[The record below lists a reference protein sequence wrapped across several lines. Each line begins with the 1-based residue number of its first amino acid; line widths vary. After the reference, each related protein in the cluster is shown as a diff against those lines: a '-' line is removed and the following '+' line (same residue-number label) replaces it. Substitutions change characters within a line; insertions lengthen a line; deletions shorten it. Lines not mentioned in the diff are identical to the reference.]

1 MDDDTSFMGTRTAI
15 EHNPVIAFGLLLA
28 AGWVALVG
36 MQVVALGKGFELGD
50 WVGRH
55 GLGGLVGLL
64 VMFVFLLLLIVI
76 LGELGEPDPAP
87 DEWPPE

>member
-1 MDDDTSFMGTRTAI
+1 MDDDTPSMGTRTAI

-28 AGWVALVG
+28 VGWVVLVG
-36 MQVVALGKGFELGD
+36 LNVFNGMGSLTIGD

-55 GLGGLVGLL
+55 GLGGFVGLF
-64 VMFVFLLLLIVI
+64 VMFVFLLLVIVI